1 MMVRLRGWPLI
12 VVGLV
17 LVACQ
22 TTSGPTPTSTPGP
35 VSTLIATSSP
45 SGTPAARTP
54 PGSATPL
61 RVPSASPLRPT
72 KWGVHLLLDDGVS
85 QWPVEV
91 WDEHL
96 AYARWLVGSGGYVLE
111 LVRADD
117 LDPVKWQRFVD
128 GALNLGLMP
137 IIRLATWQDRAR
149 GHWVA
154 PPKDANG
161 RTYGDLARRYAQ
173 FAAALRTPGPLY
185 LVVGN
190 EPNRGDE
197 WGGRPDP
204 AEYAQFLLD
213 VSSALH
219 SAGPGRLLVLNG
231 GLDQYAPDS
240 GGQEVNG
247 FRSMDAASFLDG
259 MQNANPRV
267 WDAIDI
273 WASHAY
279 PLGPFSAPPGWRQF
293 QIDDLLLGGPR
304 STSPPSP
311 GLYNR
316 GINSYRW
323 ELFKLAS
330 YGYQRSLRVFV
341 TETGWRHVESQTPSS
356 DSASAT
362 VRSEQVA
369 SYIQQAFDGNPLLG
383 PGEQTWTPWSADAD
397 VGAVILFALGG
408 EPSRWGHT
416 NLVEL
421 APDGR
426 IVGLKPQFAGLA
438 K

>member
-1 MMVRLRGWPLI
+1 
-12 VVGLV
+12 
-17 LVACQ
+17 
-22 TTSGPTPTSTPGP
+22 
-35 VSTLIATSSP
+35 
-45 SGTPAARTP
+45 
-54 PGSATPL
+54 
-61 RVPSASPLRPT
+61 
-72 KWGVHLLLDDGVS
+72 LLDDGVS
-85 QWPVEV
+85 QWPVDV
-91 WDEHL
+91 WEEHL

-111 LVRADD
+111 LVRAND

-128 GALNLGLMP
+128 GARNLGLIP
-137 IIRLATWQDRAR
+137 IIRLATWQDHAR
-149 GHWVA
+149 GYWVA

-161 RTYGDLARRYAQ
+161 QTYHDLAGRYAR

-185 LVVGN
+185 RVVGN
-190 EPNRGDE
+190 EPHRGDE
-197 WGGRPDP
+197 WSGRPDP

-219 SAGPGRLLVLNG
+219 SADPGRLLVLNG

-247 FRSMDAASFLDG
+247 FRSVDASTFLDG
-259 MQNANPRV
+259 MQSANPRV

-279 PLGPFSAPPGWRQF
+279 PLGPFSAPPGRRQF

-304 STSPPSP
+304 STSPPWP

-323 ELFKLAS
+323 ELFKLAA

-341 TETGWRHVESQTPSS
+341 TETGWRHIESQTPSS
-356 DSASAT
+356 DNASAI

-383 PGEQTWTPWSADAD
+383 PGEHTWTPWSADAD

-416 NLVEL
+416 NFVEL
-421 APDGR
+421 EPGGR